1 MPTRETKRMHPRNQE
16 FIALAKLCRWSQA
29 EVARQLRLT
38 PGAVSQIYHGKT
50 RPHPRTL
57 QLFKLLL
64 TKRNHAGF
72 KRFEK
77 ALRVNGRERQVIEW
91 MRRVPEAQ
99 CQRFFEA
106 LKLLMKAFS
115 SGRQNIG

>member
-1 MPTRETKRMHPRNQE
+1 M
-16 FIALAKLCRWSQA
+16 AKLCRWSQA

-64 TKRNHAGF
+64 TKRSDASF

-77 ALRVNGRERQVIEW
+77 ALGVDARERQVIEW
-91 MRRVPEAQ
+91 MRRVPGAQ
-99 CQRFFEA
+99 SHRFFEA

-115 SGRQNIG
+115 SGRRNAG